1 MLGNCVMLGGTLEII
16 GKFLITVIVSAIV
29 LWIAQKVVLPTSKEK
44 SFLSVTALALIW
56 AIIDGILDGI
66 FSFIHL
72 GILGSLISL
81 LIWIWVL
88 KVWFDIGW
96 IKAIL
101 ISFTAWIIS
110 LVLGLLW
117 GLAKLII

>member
-1 MLGNCVMLGGTLEII
+1 MLEGALEIV
-16 GKFLITVIVSAIV
+16 GKFIITVIVSAIV
-29 LWIAQKVVLPTSKEK
+29 LWIAQKIVLPTSEEK

-56 AIIDGILDGI
+56 AIIDGVLGGI
-66 FSFIHL
+66 FSFIHF
-72 GILGSLISL
+72 GILGSLITL

-101 ISFTAWIIS
+101 ISFIAWIIS
-110 LVLGLLW
+110 FIFGLLW
-117 GLAKLII
+117 GLIKLIT